1 MKTKKELT
9 EKENNLIP
17 AFFTLAGLVLII
29 AIIFQ
34 QPMSIQP
41 GNKTPFEQG
50 FDKVLSLDKKY
61 GGDYRNERLNHTM
74 VNISVIPMMIND
86 LETMKQDLA
95 GKDDNGSIALSRFID
110 VRIAM
115 LNTQRLYQ
123 QAALIGPI
131 GTAFDG
137 FRCSE
142 APYLIKVIDL
152 YNETRQQFLDTM
164 LGDLDALFYDYPEYR
179 SVIGFEGN
187 KTKFYGSNIRALNQI
202 AEENDFVLK
211 RYCQV
216 G

>member
-110 VRIAM
+110 VRIGM

-142 APYLIKVIDL
+142 APYLIKVID
-152 YNETRQQFLDTM
+152 
-164 LGDLDALFYDYPEYR
+164 R